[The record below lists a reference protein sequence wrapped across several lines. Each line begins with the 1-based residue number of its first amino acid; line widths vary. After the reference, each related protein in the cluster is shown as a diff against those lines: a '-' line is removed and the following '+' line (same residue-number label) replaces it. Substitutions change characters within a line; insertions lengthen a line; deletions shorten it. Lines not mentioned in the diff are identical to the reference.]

1 MYSFL
6 NNHDVKNFQL
16 KKKILGHCINE
27 GNFSLADLSK
37 EINISIPTT
46 TKLIEELMED
56 GFIKDMGKQD
66 TNGGRR
72 PSIFGLNPS
81 AGYFVGT
88 DIEMSSISMAITDF
102 KGQIVAIMQRSH
114 ARWKVQSS
122 HSGRYATR

>member
-6 NNHDVKNFQL
+6 KNNDSKNHQL

-46 TKLIEELMED
+46 TKLIEELMEER
-56 GFIKDMGKQD
+56 FIQDMGKQD

-72 PSIFGLNPS
+72 PSIYGLNPA

-88 DIEMSSISMAITDF
+88 DIEKSTICIAF
-102 KGQIVAIMQRSH
+102 A
-114 ARWKVQSS
+114 
-122 HSGRYATR
+122 

>member
-6 NNHDVKNFQL
+6 KNHDVKNFQL

-46 TKLIEELMED
+46 TKLIEELMEE
-56 GFIKDMGKQD
+56 GFIEDMGKQD

-88 DIEMSSISMAITDF
+88 DIERSSISIAITRERILVF
-102 KGQIVAIMQRSH
+102 LMRIILQ
-114 ARWKVQSS
+114 
-122 HSGRYATR
+122 